1 MDPNKSRRW
10 IAAAALAAAVVFLV
24 MVTGEQGP
32 APGVAPTP
40 VLSSEAVLATDG
52 DPPYDDAGAEADGAN
67 RGELIEALQGLLDAL
82 GVSAE
87 ELGGG
92 DPDCN
97 SDHRNGDNTGSADC
111 EQREGSTITIAGFAF
126 GQPLT
131 VAPGATVEVV
141 NSDAAPHNVTAADG
155 SFETPDLAQDEKAT
169 FTAPTEPGTYEF
181 TCTLHPEMTGS
192 LVVEGNAA
200 GGSAGDHG
208 RTEPPADSKRDGPG
222 ANTSGGD
229 HNGSRSQHQPTA
241 PGRGSTDGY

>member
-40 VLSSEAVLATDG
+40 VSSSEAVLATDG
-52 DPPYDDAGAEADGAN
+52 DPPDDNAGAEAEGAN

-82 GVSAE
+82 GVSAD

-92 DPDCN
+92 NADCN
-97 SDHRNGDNTGSADC
+97 SDHRNGDNNGGAGC
-111 EQREGSTITIAGFAF
+111 EQRESSTITVAGFAF

-200 GGSAGDHG
+200 GGRGGDQG
-208 RTEPPADSKRDGPG
+208 RTRSTEPPGDSQRDSPG

-229 HNGSRSQHQPTA
+229 HSGSRSQH
-241 PGRGSTDGY
+241 GSSNGY